1 MLNLSCIFRREAN
14 NSRLYLGVDSSN
26 IWIHT
31 VFPLLSKWW
40 SHFFESRTSVS
51 FTLPTWLSEAISDNI
66 PENAAIK
73 KANNILCDSKWRTW
87 RAQGSLTAART
98 KKDTMISVPSQKL
111 KDLSPE
117 NKWWNDREKKE
128 RRKADAVRQMSQELQ
143 LIFASNRCH
152 FWLVSSFI
160 PSTYLRSLLPSFICN
175 NSSLLKYF
183 SSLTVRI
190 GFLYLLTQVQTAAA
204 ASPLVLQG
212 CRWKKKNTPV
222 RFKTS
227 KKHLRGFCV
236 CVFVCVSMYVHACVT
251 RMLTDSAL

>member
-1 MLNLSCIFRREAN
+1 MLNLSCIFRRETN
-14 NSRLYLGVDSSN
+14 NYWLYLGVDSST

-51 FTLPTWLSEAISDNI
+51 FTLPTWLSEAISDNV

-87 RAQGSLTAART
+87 RAQGSLAAART

-117 NKWWNDREKKE
+117 NKWWNDREKKQ

-175 NSSLLKYF
+175 NSLCEKYF

-212 CRWKKKNTPV
+212 CRWKKKHT
-222 RFKTS
+222 
-227 KKHLRGFCV
+227 GQI
-236 CVFVCVSMYVHACVT
+236 
-251 RMLTDSAL
+251 

>member
-1 MLNLSCIFRREAN
+1 MLNLSCIFSREAN
-14 NSRLYLGVDSSN
+14 NSRLYLGVDSST

-31 VFPLLSKWW
+31 GTVCVPFAFKVMVTFLWIQNICQFLLCLHDYQRLFQIIYPKTQPLKKPI
-40 SHFFESRTSVS
+40 TYC
-51 FTLPTWLSEAISDNI
+51 AIPNGAL
-66 PENAAIK
+66 EEL
-73 KANNILCDSKWRTW
+73 KAH
-87 RAQGSLTAART
+87 SLLHER
-98 KKDTMISVPSQKL
+98 KDTMISVPSQKL

-117 NKWWNDREKKE
+117 NKWWNDREKKQ

-175 NSSLLKYF
+175 NSLCEKYF

-190 GFLYLLTQVQTAAA
+190 GFLYLLTQAQTAAA

-212 CRWKKKNTPV
+212 CRWKKKHT
-222 RFKTS
+222 
-227 KKHLRGFCV
+227 GQI
-236 CVFVCVSMYVHACVT
+236 
-251 RMLTDSAL
+251 

>member
-1 MLNLSCIFRREAN
+1 MKQIILGYILVWTPATSESTLCSLCFQSDGLISLNPEHL
-14 NSRLYLGVDSSN
+14 
-26 IWIHT
+26 
-31 VFPLLSKWW
+31 
-40 SHFFESRTSVS
+40 SVS
-51 FTLPTWLSEAISDNI
+51 TLPTWLSEAISDNI

-87 RAQGSLTAART
+87 RAQGSLAAART

-117 NKWWNDREKKE
+117 NKWWNDREKKQ

-175 NSSLLKYF
+175 NSLCEKYF

-190 GFLYLLTQVQTAAA
+190 GFLYLLTQAQTAAA

-212 CRWKKKNTPV
+212 CRWKKKHT
-222 RFKTS
+222 
-227 KKHLRGFCV
+227 GQI
-236 CVFVCVSMYVHACVT
+236 
-251 RMLTDSAL
+251 